1 MGRQGNRG
9 FTLLEVM
16 IVCVIVGILAAIV
29 LPAYQDQV
37 RKSRRA
43 SRNRI
48 LWRSRRRSMVF
59 PGTRSSSSTS
69 LSTLNVTTPADVSSN
84 YTISIA
90 TAAGPPA
97 TFTAT
102 ATPTGGQ
109 VNDLGTGVN
118 LTIDSTGNKAPG
130 WQMVTFP

>member
-1 MGRQGNRG
+1 MAVKRTRG

-29 LPAYQDQV
+29 LPAYQNQV

-43 SRNRI
+43 SAQSHLMEI
-48 LWRSRRRSMVF
+48 AAKQHAYFLD
-59 PGTRSSSSTS
+59 TRGSYTTS
-69 LSTLNVTTPADVSSN
+69 LSTLHLTTPADVATN
-84 YTISIA
+84 FTISIA

-102 ATPTGGQ
+102 ASPTGSQ
-109 VNDLGTGVN
+109 VNDLGSGVN
-118 LTIDSTGNKAPG
+118 LTIDSTGAKAPADK
-130 WQMVTFP
+130 W

>member
-1 MGRQGNRG
+1 MGRQRIRG

-43 SRNRI
+43 SAQSHLMEI
-48 LWRSRRRSMVF
+48 AAKQHAYFLD
-59 PGTRSSSSTS
+59 TRGSYTTS
-69 LSTLNVTTPADVSSN
+69 LSTLHVTTPADVAAN
-84 YTISIA
+84 YTITIA
-90 TAAGPPA
+90 TTAGPPA

-109 VNDLGTGVN
+109 VNDLGSGVN
-118 LTIDSTGNKAPG
+118 LTIDSVGTKAPTG
-130 WQMVTFP
+130 KW

>member
-1 MGRQGNRG
+1 MAVKRARG

-29 LPAYQDQV
+29 LPAYQNQV

-43 SRNRI
+43 SAESHLMEI
-48 LWRSRRRSMVF
+48 AAKQHAYFLD
-59 PGTRSSSSTS
+59 TRGSYTTS
-69 LSTLNVTTPADVSSN
+69 LSTLHLTTPADVAAN
-84 YTISIA
+84 FTISIA

-102 ATPTGGQ
+102 ASPTGSQ
-109 VNDLGTGVN
+109 VNDLGSGVN
-118 LTIDSTGNKAPG
+118 LTIDSTGVKAPADK
-130 WQMVTFP
+130 W